1 MKSVTMNSLCQE
13 HGCPLPGVFQRD
25 EKIVC
30 WLHDTTPPE
39 HSALVSETIRANE
52 SLVAVI
58 RAVSS
63 APEWDREWIRHS
75 LRALTDHGRPDLCRR
90 RGESRI
96 AFLVRLRSELTD
108 RVDAVIERM
117 SKNTG

>member
-13 HGCPLPGVFQRD
+13 HGCPLPGVYHRD

-52 SLVAVI
+52 SLVAMI
-58 RAVSS
+58 RLVSS
-63 APEWDREWIRHS
+63 APEGDRKWIRHS

-90 RGESRI
+90 RGESRLH
-96 AFLVRLRSELTD
+96 FLVRLRRELAD
-108 RVDAVIERM
+108 RVDAVIERIATN
-117 SKNTG
+117 KG